1 MFSKIVRLG
10 LDSYKACL
18 MSPLP
23 LHFHLSF
30 LSETHLEYAYNY
42 IYIYIYNSLLFCD
55 IYRGMGHSLGIF
67 AVLFQRCN
75 IAVETIWFCPMLI

>member
-42 IYIYIYNSLLFCD
+42 IYIYITAFC
-55 IYRGMGHSLGIF
+55 SVIF
-67 AVLFQRCN
+67 TGAWDT
-75 IAVETIWFCPMLI
+75 A